1 MTRQNNHYTNILISL
16 IDMKQIITKMLL
28 CLVVLA
34 SALTANAQI
43 KAFDKYA
50 DMSNVTYIFI
60 SKYMLEDNKTTVPGV
75 DIKTLMNK
83 LSGIQIIS
91 TENNAVQKKLRND
104 VRSIIDR
111 DKYELLMQ
119 INEDGRKVNIFHSI
133 QKQQSVVVML
143 VEAEKETTVMVF
155 SGKFTLDDVTKMTQ

>member
-1 MTRQNNHYTNILISL
+1 
-16 IDMKQIITKMLL
+16 MKQIITKILL
-28 CLVVLA
+28 YLVVLA

-60 SKYMLEDNKTTVPGV
+60 SKYMLDLAGKTVAPSVPGV

-119 INEDGRKVNIFHSI
+119 INEDGSKVNIFHSI
-133 QKQQSVVVML
+133 QKQQSAVVML